1 MLKNRLKKRLKKITK
16 KVEVIIMANTEKNED
31 NMDYVDKLLPNS
43 DGGKLLILQYNPSDG
58 KRESWLSVA
67 GECDKNG
74 QNAYLQLISVVK
86 GDSADQLYELLTGKQ
101 TK

>member
-1 MLKNRLKKRLKKITK
+1 MKKK
-16 KVEVIIMANTEKNED
+16 KNED
-31 NMDYVDKLLPNS
+31 GMDYVDKFLPNS

-67 GECDKNG
+67 GECEKNG
-74 QNAYLQLISVVK
+74 QNANLQLISVVK
-86 GDSADQLYELLTGKQ
+86 GASADQLYELLTGKQ

>member
-1 MLKNRLKKRLKKITK
+1 MENK
-16 KVEVIIMANTEKNED
+16 KNED
-31 NMDYVDKLLPNS
+31 YVGKLLPNS

-67 GECDKNG
+67 GECEKNG
-74 QNAYLQLISVVK
+74 QNADLQLISIVK
-86 GDSADQLYELLTGKQ
+86 GASADQLYELLTGKQ

>member
-1 MLKNRLKKRLKKITK
+1 MG
-16 KVEVIIMANTEKNED
+16 NTEKNED

-43 DGGKLLILQYNPSDG
+43 EGGKLLILQYNPSDG

-67 GECDKNG
+67 GECGKND
-74 QNAYLQLISVVK
+74 QNTDLQLISVVK
-86 GDSADQLYELLTGKQ
+86 GASADQLYELLTGKQ